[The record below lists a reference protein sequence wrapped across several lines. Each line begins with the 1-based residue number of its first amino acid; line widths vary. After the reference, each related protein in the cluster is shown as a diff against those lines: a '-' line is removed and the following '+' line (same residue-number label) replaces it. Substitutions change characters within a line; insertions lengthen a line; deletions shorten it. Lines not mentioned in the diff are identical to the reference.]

1 MTAMH
6 TR

>member
-6 TR
+6 AP